1 MTVSC
6 STQTCGHSIVR
17 RLRSGVRVSASFQ
30 IFSRWESPGV
40 YFQRESL
47 SHETVYNTGSRR
59 TRRGCSS
66 WLTISL
72 KHKDELWQP
81 SRQLLHQ
88 PVFLVDSE
96 NELLLTIISTEQS
109 TVLINSRGVREW
121 LSAFPFLP
129 IPISFNTIPIPKPTK
144 RMFPFTLFSHIHIP
158 IPSHSHSRLLY
169 IND

>member
-1 MTVSC
+1 MPVYKFS
-6 STQTCGHSIVR
+6 QDGN
-17 RLRSGVRVSASFQ
+17 LRGY
-30 IFSRWESPGV
+30 IFRGRGYLMKP
-40 YFQRESL
+40 YN
-47 SHETVYNTGSRR
+47 NTGSRR

-109 TVLINSRGVREW
+109 TVLINSRGEREW

-129 IPISFNTIPIPKPTK
+129 IPISFNTIPN
-144 RMFPFTLFSHIHIP
+144 FPSQP
-158 IPSHSHSRLLY
+158 NVCSHSHYFS
-169 IND
+169 I